1 MKLTD
6 VALRANGRAHGNHRL
21 SMWTTPYGYIQF
33 SYWGGE
39 RSTQDAITNAP
50 LSDDTDFA
58 ARVELVPYSRNAKCS
73 ITLDVTPQ
81 LDPKIRL
88 SCQKMISDSFAV
100 FAVVQSGRIWR
111 LNEMLSK
118 GTASL
123 SDRDHVGR
131 SLLNVC

>member
-1 MKLTD
+1 
-6 VALRANGRAHGNHRL
+6 
-21 SMWTTPYGYIQF
+21 MWTTPYGYIQF